1 MHIFLLNEVQF
12 DCAKLFPDGEHIGCE
27 RGEGQVGLP
36 LIESHG
42 LQVARCLEPLAIDEE
57 QALVRP
63 QLQLLLPQ
71 REHPGVQSDPS
82 TESCVLEHPISN

>member
-1 MHIFLLNEVQF
+1 MIFLLNEVQF

-42 LQVARCLEPLAIDEE
+42 LQDEGD
-57 QALVRP
+57 VRGGVVRS
-63 QLQLLLPQ
+63 LPA
-71 REHPGVQSDPS
+71 HHSKVS
-82 TESCVLEHPISN
+82 TNG